1 MPIRSCSDGDKP
13 GYKWGDSGKC
23 YLYTAGDEKS
33 MEAAKM
39 KAQMQGVAAQANG
52 YEEKANEVTTS
63 SMESGIKNPQRGYGS
78 KKKKKLIDDIEKS
91 LTQWFEEKW
100 VDISR
105 PKSGGGYRVVS
116 KSDEF
121 TSKIAEDLAEEE
133 AMLAEALIVIARMH
147 GKFNED
153 ETGIWAG
160 YDSPEENDVK
170 DIGVKCSNCVLYEG
184 NGVCKIIAQK
194 VEDEGKCRFAIIPD
208 GVVEYDPEDEMDDEE
223 SIIDYLKN
231 KVVELFI

>member
-1 MPIRSCSDGDKP
+1 MPIRSCSDRDKP

-39 KAQMQGVAAQANG
+39 KAQMQGVAARANG

-63 SMESGIKNPQRGYGS
+63 SMGSGIKNPQRGYGS
-78 KKKKKLIDDIEKS
+78 KKKKKKFI
-91 LTQWFEEKW
+91 
-100 VDISR
+100 
-105 PKSGGGYRVVS
+105 
-116 KSDEF
+116 SDEF

-133 AMLAEALIVIARMH
+133 AMLAEALVVIARMH

-208 GVVEYDPEDEMDDEE
+208 GVVQSEPEDGMDDEE
-223 SIIDYLKN
+223 SMIDYLKN

>member
-13 GYKWGDSGKC
+13 GYKWGDNGKC

-39 KAQMQGVAAQANG
+39 KAQMQGVAARANG

-63 SMESGIKNPQRGYGS
+63 SMGSGIKNPQRGYGS
-78 KKKKKLIDDIEKS
+78 KKKKKK
-91 LTQWFEEKW
+91 FEEFVNKFA
-100 VDISR
+100 DDL
-105 PKSGGGYRVVS
+105 
-116 KSDEF
+116 DEQEAVLADML
-121 TSKIAEDLAEEE
+121 IAITL
-133 AMLAEALIVIARMH
+133 RY

-153 ETGIWAG
+153 ETGVWAG

-208 GVVEYDPEDEMDDEE
+208 GVVEDDPEDEMDDEE
-223 SIIDYLKN
+223 SMIDYLKN
-231 KVVELFI
+231 KVIELFI